1 MGDLLSRIG
10 PPALRG
16 YVRLVRATARIA
28 TWDGYGVAPGAG
40 RAGPVIWAFW
50 HNRLAGPLVASPGD
64 GRGVMISRSRD
75 GELIARVV
83 AGFGYVPL
91 RGSTSRGGSRALRE
105 SVRHLASGRDVVFT
119 PDGPRGPRYR
129 AQPGVAFASRRSGVP
144 VVPVGVGISR
154 KAVFRSWD
162 RFQLPL
168 PFAAIHLVAGR
179 PVAVPAHGPIRPWVE
194 RIEDDLARATARA
207 DARAGVVP
215 P

>member
-1 MGDLLSRIG
+1 MGDLLARLG

-16 YVRLVRATARIA
+16 YVRLVRATARVAI
-28 TWDGYGVAPGAG
+28 WDGYGVAPGAG
-40 RAGPVIWAFW
+40 QGGPVIWAFW

-83 AGFGYVPL
+83 AGFGYEPL

-105 SVRHLASGRDVVFT
+105 VVRHLAAGRDVVFT

-129 AQPGVAFASRRSGVP
+129 VQPGVAFASRRSGAP
-144 VVPVGVGISR
+144 VVPVGVGIR
-154 KAVFRSWD
+154 GKAVFRSWD

-168 PFAAIHLVAGR
+168 PLAGIHLVAGR
-179 PVAVPAHGPIRPWVE
+179 PVVVPPDGPIRPWVG
-194 RIEDDLARATARA
+194 RIEAELARATARA